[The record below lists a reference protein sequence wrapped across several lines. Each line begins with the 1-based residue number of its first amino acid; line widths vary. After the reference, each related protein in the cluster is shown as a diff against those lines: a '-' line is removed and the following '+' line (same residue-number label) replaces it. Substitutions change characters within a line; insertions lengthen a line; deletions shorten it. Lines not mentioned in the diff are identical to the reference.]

1 VTSEKGF
8 SILVL
13 GRKIMDILNSVIV
26 ILTTVATVITVG
38 TIAYDIYSPLIT
50 GRSYDFAFIQ
60 ELANKIVFLFVYV
73 EVLRTVIA
81 ARRKPEMYVESIG
94 EVGFIIAVREVIK
107 ASISGSAQDL
117 ILASVSALAFASI
130 LLIMHKYIIPIR
142 KPTEL

>member
-1 VTSEKGF
+1 
-8 SILVL
+8 
-13 GRKIMDILNSVIV
+13 M
-26 ILTTVATVITVG
+26 TTVATVITVG

-81 ARRKPEMYVESIG
+81 ARRKPEMYVGSIG